1 MRIPPE
7 LHAEL
12 KRRASRKGYSL
23 NKYCLAALQNAV
35 DQRSDSLGA
44 ARESEDYWIRLAE
57 KLLGDALL
65 GVVLFGS
72 SARGEN
78 RDDSDIDLLI
88 VVEQQISLTRN
99 LYCKWDEEGTD
110 PDDVNPHFVH
120 VPAKMEEA
128 GSLWLETAIDGIV
141 LYEKGRSLSRILAR
155 IRRAISEGHYQRKE
169 VYGQPYWTRSKPYP
183 AKNTA
188 EAAGAE

>member
-1 MRIPPE
+1 MGIPSGKFVLRIPPE

-35 DQRSDSLGA
+35 DQRLDSPAA
-44 ARESEDYWIRLAE
+44 ARESEDDWVRLAA
-57 KLLGDALL
+57 KLLGEALL

-88 VVEQQISLTRN
+88 VVEQQVSLTRN
-99 LYCKWDEEGTD
+99 LYRKWDEEGTD

-141 LYEKGRSLSRILAR
+141 LYEKGRSLSRILTR
-155 IRRAISEGHYQRKE
+155 IRRAISEGHYQRK
-169 VYGQPYWTRSKPYP
+169 RNS
-183 AKNTA
+183 
-188 EAAGAE
+188 